1 MERAILKKTRCPL
14 RPLCTGG
21 SGRAAEKNEVFCMII
36 QNALVYTPRH
46 TFARGTLFI
55 RNGRIVPFAA
65 PEAGEEVID
74 AEGLY
79 ALPGLVD
86 IHFHGAMGKDF
97 CDGTEEAI
105 QTLAD
110 FEAGK
115 GVLAICPAT
124 MTYPEEFLNNVMDAA
139 AAHKNGKGADLVG
152 INMEGPFISPKKV
165 GAQNPE
171 YLHPADVGMFR
182 RLQER
187 SGGLIKL
194 VDVAPEE
201 PGALDFIK
209 ECHEEVRISI
219 AHTCT
224 SYDTALAAFDAG
236 ATHMTHLYN
245 AMPGITHREPGP
257 IIAALERGAEVELIT
272 DHVHIHPAMVR
283 FTFNTFGDDH
293 VILIADSMMACGLP
307 DGQYSLGGQAVT
319 VCGPRATLTE
329 QPGTIA
335 GSATCLY
342 DCMKRAVLEMG
353 VPLESAVRAASE
365 NPAKSIG
372 IDNDYGSLSAGR
384 YGNVILADE
393 ALNIKTV
400 IQKGIRIL

>member
-1 MERAILKKTRCPL
+1 
-14 RPLCTGG
+14 
-21 SGRAAEKNEVFCMII
+21 MII

-46 TFARGTLFI
+46 TFERGTLFI

-110 FEAGK
+110 FEASK

-124 MTYPEEFLNNVMDAA
+124 MTFSEEILNGVMDAA

-171 YLHPADVGMFR
+171 YLHAADIGMFR
-182 RLQER
+182 RLQKR
-187 SGGLIKL
+187 ANGLIKL

-201 PGALDFIK
+201 PGALDFIAA
-209 ECHEEVRISI
+209 CHDEVRISI

-224 SYDTALAAFDAG
+224 DYDTANAAFDAG

-272 DHVHIHPAMVR
+272 DNVHIHPAMVR

-319 VCGPRATLTE
+319 VEGPCATLTE
-329 QPGTIA
+329 HPGTIA

-365 NPAKSIG
+365 NPARSIG
-372 IDNDYGSLSAGR
+372 VDNDYGSLAAGR
-384 YGNVILADE
+384 YGNVILADKE
-393 ALNIKTV
+393 LNIQAV
-400 IQKGIRIL
+400 YQKGTRIV

>member
-1 MERAILKKTRCPL
+1 
-14 RPLCTGG
+14 
-21 SGRAAEKNEVFCMII
+21 MII
-36 QNALVYTPRH
+36 KHAKIYTPRH
-46 TFARGTLFI
+46 TFEEGDLFI
-55 RNGRIVPFAA
+55 REGRIVPFAQ
-65 PEAGEEVID
+65 PEAGEEVLD
-74 AEGLY
+74 AKGAY

-110 FEAGK
+110 FEASK

-124 MTYPEEFLNNVMDAA
+124 MTFSEEILNGVMDAA
-139 AAHKNGKGADLVG
+139 AAHRNGKGADLVG

-182 RLQER
+182 RLQKR
-187 SGGLIKL
+187 ANGLI
-194 VDVAPEE
+194 E
-201 PGALDFIK
+201 PGALEFIR
-209 ECHEEVRISI
+209 ECCGEVRISI

-224 SYDTALAAFDAG
+224 SYDTACAAFDAG

-272 DHVHIHPAMVR
+272 DNVHIHPAMVR
-283 FTFNTFGDDH
+283 FTFRTFGDDH

-319 VCGPRATLTE
+319 VKGPRATLTE

-365 NPAKSIG
+365 NPARSIG

-393 ALNIKTV
+393 ALNIQAV
-400 IQKGIRIL
+400 VQKGTRIV